1 MPRESMK
8 ILIVELNRECISTL
22 LKKIRISKSRSSF
35 NVHFDDF
42 LNVKLQ
48 EKGLNCWL
56 KNKFNYF
63 RGNNNTKNIEKLWS
77 GKYTCIQ
84 NGCDNDFS
92 AYILNSNLNEKF
104 DEMDEA
110 SIHVRFFDKSS
121 HKDKVK
127 KNIRCAGT
135 EREKQKLF
143 VCSNGLSNT
152 LSENILHNNS
162 IGENGSK

>member
-1 MPRESMK
+1 MLIAGIVLNKHIANKIKKAEFTAKDLLEKTFIQLTTIQK
-8 ILIVELNRECISTL
+8 IL
-22 LKKIRISKSRSSF
+22 K
-35 NVHFDDF
+35 
-42 LNVKLQ
+42 
-48 EKGLNCWL
+48 
-56 KNKFNYF
+56 
-63 RGNNNTKNIEKLWS
+63 
-77 GKYTCIQ
+77 IQ